1 MSRKNKRSVN
11 TKSSAAVTTQA
22 APVGKTT
29 AFNPDYT
36 PVVKDL
42 RRIGMLAG
50 SFIVV
55 LVVLT
60 FFLR

>member
-1 MSRKNKRSVN
+1 MSRKNKRSVSS
-11 TKSSAAVTTQA
+11 KSSASMTTQA
-22 APVGKTT
+22 ASASKAA
-29 AFNPDYT
+29 AFNPDYSS
-36 PVVKDL
+36 VIKDL

-50 SFIVV
+50 SFIFV

>member
-11 TKSSAAVTTQA
+11 TKSSASIITRA
-22 APVGKTT
+22 APIGKTSV
-29 AFNPDYT
+29 FNPDYT

-42 RRIGMLAG
+42 RRIGLLAG
-50 SFIVV
+50 SFIVI